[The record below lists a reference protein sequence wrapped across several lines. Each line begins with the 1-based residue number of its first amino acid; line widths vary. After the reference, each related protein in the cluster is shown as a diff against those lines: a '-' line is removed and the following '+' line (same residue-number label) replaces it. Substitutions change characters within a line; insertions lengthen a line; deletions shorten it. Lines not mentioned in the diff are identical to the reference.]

1 VSAPFGGVPGEQPD
15 LGALLQRLGR
25 LISSGTQASVD
36 WAGAERTALDELR
49 RVNHPLV
56 TDDDERAVVAAVG
69 TAQVWLDEGCAL
81 PALTTVARAWT
92 PTQWFTG
99 TLPTWQQIIEPV
111 AAQVSAGVTGL
122 LSEQS
127 GEAGALPGLPA
138 EVSAQLGGVLGPLL
152 AAMRP
157 LAAVMF
163 GAQVGQSLGRMSC
176 DVLGGGDVGLA
187 LTADRVP
194 TLVPFGIERFGAGL
208 DVEPVQIVHYV
219 ALREAA
225 RERLFTAA
233 PWFTARVRDAMAEY
247 ARGLQVDVDAI
258 RDALSSIDPAHPE
271 TVREALGSGVFEP
284 RATPSQQAVLS
295 RIETLIALSE
305 GWVDVAVEAAAAT
318 RLPALPRLAEA
329 MRRRRA
335 TGGPAERAFSA
346 LVGLEIR
353 PVRLREA
360 ARLWLLLGHARGAST
375 RDGLWRHPDLMPS
388 GADLA
393 EPEAFIEHLP
403 A

>member
-1 VSAPFGGVPGEQPD
+1 
-15 LGALLQRLGR
+15 
-25 LISSGTQASVD
+25 
-36 WAGAERTALDELR
+36 
-49 RVNHPLV
+49 
-56 TDDDERAVVAAVG
+56 
-69 TAQVWLDEGCAL
+69 
-81 PALTTVARAWT
+81 
-92 PTQWFTG
+92 
-99 TLPTWQQIIEPV
+99 
-111 AAQVSAGVTGL
+111 
-122 LSEQS
+122 
-127 GEAGALPGLPA
+127 
-138 EVSAQLGGVLGPLL
+138 
-152 AAMRP
+152 
-157 LAAVMF
+157 
-163 GAQVGQSLGRMSC
+163 
-176 DVLGGGDVGLA
+176 
-187 LTADRVP
+187 
-194 TLVPFGIERFGAGL
+194 
-208 DVEPVQIVHYV
+208 
-219 ALREAA
+219 
-225 RERLFTAA
+225 
-233 PWFTARVRDAMAEY
+233 
-247 ARGLQVDVDAI
+247 
-258 RDALSSIDPAHPE
+258 
-271 TVREALGSGVFEP
+271 LGSGVFEP